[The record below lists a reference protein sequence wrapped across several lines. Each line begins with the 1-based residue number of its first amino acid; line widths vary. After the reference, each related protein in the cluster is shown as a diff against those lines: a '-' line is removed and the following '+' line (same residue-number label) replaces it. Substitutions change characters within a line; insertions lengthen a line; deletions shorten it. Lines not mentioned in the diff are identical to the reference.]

1 MNITEVMGHLAAD
14 PETRFTSSGQ
24 KVIAL
29 RLASNSRVA
38 GKDETMWWNIS
49 IWEDRCKIDKMLPY
63 LKKGSALIV
72 VGELKTRLYTDKE
85 GRPQISHDLTADMVR
100 FSPFGKPDSM
110 KQEGVQGAYQGAYA
124 GANTPSQ
131 QAPYNAAPQSAYS
144 GSTYGQNQSASMNN
158 LADDDNIPF

>member
-14 PETRFTSSGQ
+14 PETRFTSNGQ

-29 RLASNSRVA
+29 RLASNSKA
-38 GKDETMWWNIS
+38 GGKDETMWWNIS

-63 LKKGSALIV
+63 LKKGSALII
-72 VGELKTRLYTDKE
+72 VGEMKTRLYTDKE

-110 KQEGVQGAYQGAYA
+110 KQEGGQSQQGAY
-124 GANTPSQ
+124 PSSNSAPN
-131 QAPYNAAPQSAYS
+131 QAPYNGAPQTNYT
-144 GSTYGQNQSASMNN
+144 GSSYGQNQSASMNN
-158 LADDDNIPF
+158 LSDDDNIPF